1 MASSVRQL
9 IVDALIARLQT
20 ITTINGYETELGSN
34 ITEWRTEEWQES
46 DLPGCDVRDPD
57 ESTEVKGQ
65 HHYNTINFEIEAKVQ
80 SATAPDVVRD
90 VIADINKAIGTDP
103 TFGGLAYNVTPVEN
117 ESIDFEKKDKSFGGV
132 TMKLEI
138 SYRIKAFQPYAVA

>member
-1 MASSVRQL
+1 MPSSVRQQ
-9 IVDALIARLQT
+9 IVDAFITRMRT
-20 ITTINGYETELGSN
+20 IKTINGYETELGSN
-34 ITEWRTEEWQES
+34 VTEWRATEWQES
-46 DLPGCDVRDPD
+46 ELPGCDVRDTG

-65 HHYNTINFEIEAKVQ
+65 YHYNTVSIELEAKVQ

-103 TFGGLAYNVTPVEN
+103 SFGGLAYNVTPVEN

-132 TMKLEI
+132 LMKLDI
-138 SYRIKAFQPYAVA
+138 SYRIKAFKPYTVA